1 MVRINSLFGYVA
13 PVCGREGTHG
23 WGCGHHLRLLLLAI
37 AVLVLGGCASSG
49 GLQGGGH
56 QNLPHDTAMP
66 EQASPAIEH
75 LWQVFQRYEGAPYQY
90 GGTTQD
96 GFDCSGFI
104 GTAYRE
110 ALGRQLPRTT
120 DQMLARGRPIELHE
134 VRPGDLVFFRISGK
148 DQHAGIYMGNHRFIH
163 ASTSSGVMESSLD
176 SHYWRPR
183 YSRARRF

>member
-1 MVRINSLFGYVA
+1 MQAKSLFGYA
-13 PVCGREGTHG
+13 ALFRGRHG
-23 WGCGHHLRLLLLAI
+23 SHDRGFRHDLRLLII
-37 AVLVLGGCASSG
+37 AVAILVLGGCASSG
-49 GLQGGGH
+49 GLNGGGY
-56 QNLPHDTAMP
+56 QNLPHDKS
-66 EQASPAIEH
+66 EQKEVSPAVEQ
-75 LWQVFQRYEGAPYQY
+75 LWQVFQRYEGAPYLY
-90 GGTTQD
+90 GGTTPD

-110 ALGRQLPRTT
+110 ALGHQLPRTT
-120 DQMLARGRPIELHE
+120 DQMLARGRPVELHE